1 MTRIHAAI
9 RRIEAAMD
17 SREQQTETLRKR
29 HAALRGEVAQAVA
42 AIDALVAAQDATDQD
57 STGNAAPEGDR

>member
-1 MTRIHAAI
+1 
-9 RRIEAAMD
+9 MD